1 MKKKRKK
8 KICFSYFKLVFNDR
22 KPYEAL
28 MLRVGTIFM
37 CVFKLRQV
45 AQIFQKKK
53 KSCSSIW
60 PCGFWCGE
68 MAKRSWD
75 LTYHSS
81 HFVVINSL
89 CLSKIKDT

>member
-1 MKKKRKK
+1 MLSLIWEKKSVFLSFLLPYILFDEKKKKK

-53 KSCSSIW
+53 K
-60 PCGFWCGE
+60 
-68 MAKRSWD
+68 
-75 LTYHSS
+75 LL
-81 HFVVINSL
+81 INL
-89 CLSKIKDT
+89 ALWILVWGNG

>member
-8 KICFSYFKLVFNDR
+8 ICFRYFKLVFNDR

-53 KSCSSIW
+53 KVAHQFGLVDFGVGKW
-60 PCGFWCGE
+60 LKGHG
-68 MAKRSWD
+68 
-75 LTYHSS
+75 T
-81 HFVVINSL
+81 
-89 CLSKIKDT
+89 